1 MKKPLDDHSHRRLYE
16 VLAKINKPEDIQI
29 FLEDLCT
36 INEVNQMSQR
46 LQCAELMLKGYT
58 YSQITEL
65 SSISSATL
73 SRVSRCLRYGSGGY
87 SKLLASFVNNREE
100 KNDT

>member
-73 SRVSRCLRYGSGGY
+73 SRVSRCLQYGSGGY
-87 SKLLASFVNNREE
+87 SRLLASFVNNREE

>member
-29 FLEDLCT
+29 FLKDLCT

-73 SRVSRCLRYGSGGY
+73 SRVSRCLQYGSGGY

>member
-46 LQCAELMLKGYT
+46 LQCAELMLRGYT

-73 SRVSRCLRYGSGGY
+73 SRVSRCLQYGSGGY

>member
-73 SRVSRCLRYGSGGY
+73 SRVSRCLQYGSGGY